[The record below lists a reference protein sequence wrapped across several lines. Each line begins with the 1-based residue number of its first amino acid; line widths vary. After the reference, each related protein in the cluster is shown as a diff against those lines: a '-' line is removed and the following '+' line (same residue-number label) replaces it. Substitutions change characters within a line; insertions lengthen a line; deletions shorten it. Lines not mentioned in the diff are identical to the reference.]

1 MGAAAGKAK
10 SGFAEVNGAGLY
22 YETAGAG
29 FSVVLI
35 HAGVADRRMWDAEF
49 LALARNYR
57 VVRYDARSFGKSPLV
72 SGAYSNRDDLY
83 GLLKFLGIGK
93 ACLVGCSMGGLTA
106 TDFALEHPEQTAGL
120 VLVAAGVGGYND
132 WSEASGRMEM
142 EIFTAV
148 RDGELKRA
156 IELQAK
162 LWIDGPARGLE
173 RIDPVFRDRAR
184 KLLEDNFSRE
194 LFAAQ
199 LEERPLTPPAIGRL
213 GEIRVPALVIVGDA
227 DLPELLKMADILAE
241 KIAGARKVVIPNTAH
256 MVNMERPRE
265 FEALLLEF
273 LAGAAR

>member
-1 MGAAAGKAK
+1 
-10 SGFAEVNGAGLY
+10 
-22 YETAGAG
+22 
-29 FSVVLI
+29 
-35 HAGVADRRMWDAEF
+35 
-49 LALARNYR
+49 
-57 VVRYDARSFGKSPLV
+57 
-72 SGAYSNRDDLY
+72 
-83 GLLKFLGIGK
+83 
-93 ACLVGCSMGGLTA
+93 
-106 TDFALEHPEQTAGL
+106 
-120 VLVAAGVGGYND
+120 
-132 WSEASGRMEM
+132 
-142 EIFTAV
+142 
-148 RDGELKRA
+148 